1 MKKSH
6 PQPAPQNPA
15 PQKREALYA
24 NLSGSGNGSQ
34 GPLQQEASPY
44 NKPRGKTNE
53 QKNSPYNTQKESAY
67 ETPSSPQ
74 PLGTIYAPQYPL
86 GATRAA
92 VGRGPRDPSP
102 ENPSNPYAVVNLASG
117 ETEFQERINS
127 LYNSP
132 SGSSQD
138 VRFSQE
144 PEHLYAEPDFS
155 ENSGRSPH
163 KPLESVYAKLGMGAE
178 GGQEPQKPEHLYAEP
193 DFSENS
199 GRSPHKPLESVYAK
213 LGMGAEGGQ
222 EPQEPEHLY
231 AEPDFSEN
239 GGRSPHKPL
248 ESVDAKLGMETEGG
262 QEPQE
267 PEHLYA
273 EPDFSENGGRSPHK
287 PLESV
292 DAKLGMETEG
302 GQESQQRE
310 NPTYQGVGRAAT
322 PPPRTS
328 KDVITTKLLQ
338 SREFQY
344 GVRETQEWCAVVY
357 GNPHALN
364 KQFAQILEDPPNAEK
379 VLWDLLEHPE
389 SPAKLAGRQVLGVKS
404 SDRKAAE
411 DGFSPLCSALE
422 RHIYNAQ
429 KLHKQFTREQERDQ
443 RQESPERDAGHKR
456 HHHHRR
462 HARGQNRESPEHSP
476 QRQKHGEKGF
486 SYAM

>member
-262 QEPQE
+262 QE
-267 PEHLYA
+267 
-273 EPDFSENGGRSPHK
+273 
-287 PLESV
+287 
-292 DAKLGMETEG
+292 
-302 GQESQQRE
+302 SQQRE